1 MEGVCISYVLAVGT
15 SPSPADLVSSFFA
28 ALDRLDAEGVVGFM
42 ADDAAAV
49 DETTKG
55 WARGRAAVAAVWRP
69 VIESLTSASSQIDE
83 LVVQEL
89 GENVLVTCRL
99 RQTYVIG
106 GVETRI
112 DAPTTFVLRRTGDGW
127 KIVLFHSVPVGTAA

>member
-1 MEGVCISYVLAVGT
+1 MNP
-15 SPSPADLVSSFFA
+15 SPSPADLVSAFFA
-28 ALDRLDAEGVVGFM
+28 ALDRLDAEGVIGFM
-42 ADDAAAV
+42 AEDAAAV

-55 WARGRAAVAAVWRP
+55 WARGRAAVAAVWMP
-69 VIESLTSASSQIDE
+69 VIESLTSASSQVDE

-89 GENVLVTCRL
+89 GENVMVTCRL
-99 RQTYVIG
+99 RQTYVID

-112 DAPTTFVLRRTGDGW
+112 DAPTSFVLRRARDGW

>member
-1 MEGVCISYVLAVGT
+1 MNSL
-15 SPSPADLVSSFFA
+15 SSPADLVSAFFA
-28 ALDRLDAEGVVGFM
+28 ALDRLDAEGVIGFM
-42 ADDAAAV
+42 AEDAAAV

-69 VIESLTSASSQIDE
+69 VIKSLTSASSQVDE

-89 GENVLVTCRL
+89 GENVMVTCRL

-112 DAPTTFVLRRTGDGW
+112 NAPTTFVLRRTGDGW
-127 KIVLFHSVPVGTAA
+127 GIVLFHSVPVGTAA